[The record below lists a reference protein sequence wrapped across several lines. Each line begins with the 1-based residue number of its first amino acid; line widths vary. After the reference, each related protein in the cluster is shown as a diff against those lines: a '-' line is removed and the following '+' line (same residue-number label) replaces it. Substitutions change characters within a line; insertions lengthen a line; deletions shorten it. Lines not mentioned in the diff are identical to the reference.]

1 MAWAACVS
9 LSMSF
14 GLGAGFYSQHDAGD
28 DLGIERGVIERISAS
43 A

>member
-14 GLGAGFYSQHDAGD
+14 GLGAGFIHNMTQVTT
-28 DLGIERGVIERISAS
+28 RV
-43 A
+43 